1 MDMRRSAIAVA
12 TLLALTAGD
21 PAGAA
26 DRVLRPTADL
36 YVSARHPERNYGG
49 ATRLVIARRP
59 ASRAFVRF
67 QPGVPPRGS
76 RIVLYVYPLRDSAA
90 GLTLRHASDRPW
102 AEGRITLRTAPR
114 TGPHVVRTGPLRA
127 QRWKPI
133 DVTRLAGTSGVVA
146 LALSA
151 AGPGRVEIAS
161 REVGAR
167 APRLVVF
174 GSATSPVPATPPAPA
189 GDASPGGE
197 GGAPAPPP
205 PPGTCG
211 SAPAP
216 PAWQHVVWIVM
227 ENKDYSQVV
236 GSPDAVYVNELADAC
251 GLATQYQ
258 AVAHPSLPNYVALT
272 SGDTQGVKDDSGPD
286 AHPLA
291 VPSIFSQLGGDW
303 RALQETMP
311 DNCARSDAGRYAVH
325 HNPAVYYTD

>member
-1 MDMRRSAIAVA
+1 MTRSPSRSPMTVTGSTGWGPTSSSSRASAPRAARVWACRWPGGWRDRAAATSSRSRWPAARASSCGCPRWGWPNRSETSGFDDAEMDMRRSAIAVAA

-102 AEGRITLRTAPR
+102 AERRITLRTAPR
-114 TGPHVVRTGPLRA
+114 TGPRVVRTGPLRA

-133 DVTRLAGTSGVVA
+133 DVTRLAGTSGVAA

-161 REVGAR
+161 REV
-167 APRLVVF
+167 
-174 GSATSPVPATPPAPA
+174 
-189 GDASPGGE
+189 
-197 GGAPAPPP
+197 
-205 PPGTCG
+205 
-211 SAPAP
+211 
-216 PAWQHVVWIVM
+216 
-227 ENKDYSQVV
+227 
-236 GSPDAVYVNELADAC
+236 
-251 GLATQYQ
+251 
-258 AVAHPSLPNYVALT
+258 
-272 SGDTQGVKDDSGPD
+272 
-286 AHPLA
+286 
-291 VPSIFSQLGGDW
+291 
-303 RALQETMP
+303 
-311 DNCARSDAGRYAVH
+311 
-325 HNPAVYYTD
+325 